1 MAHLNMNF
9 DVVDPISPE
18 KGERIKNALERLDG
32 INQVE
37 IDFHENKVNEG
48 YTPGMITV
56 QSIKEAIENQ
66 GVDVSD
72 RGDD

>member
-1 MAHLNMNF
+1 MANLNMNF

-18 KGERIKNALERLDG
+18 KGERIRHALEQLEG
-32 INQVE
+32 INQVQ
-37 IDFHENKVNEG
+37 IDFHENKVNVG

-56 QSIKEAIENQ
+56 QSIKEAIESQ

-72 RGDD
+72 RGDS

>member
-1 MAHLNMNF
+1 MANLNMNF

-18 KGERIKNALERLDG
+18 KGDRIKNALEQLDG
-32 INQVE
+32 INHVH
-37 IDFHENKVNEG
+37 INFNENKVNVD

-56 QSIKEAIENQ
+56 QRIKERIENQ